1 MEVDFYD
8 FDHDTFVFDD
18 LQDNIQDNEEK
29 GKIHFSAALRTFDYC
44 NEEFQSY
51 YRFYENEYNQIVEFN
66 IQYNKFLSNKH
77 VFKRMVKDTILIK
90 DDSFIYYLRN
100 KYRRQLYADNDIAA
114 RQYYDDLGAVN
125 YYNSSSKT
133 IINSNPFIN
142 CPHLMITLFA
152 PPEYIMKERYI
163 QSWKNFKGKLLE
175 LNKVR
180 KQYKRL
186 CISKFNKKI
195 RNEQTKKE
203 YGKSMQSKISE
214 HMRTAVVSNEPTSK
228 LVSDS
233 TLLSSDQ
240 NLSDQNLLSNQITM
254 INNEESSENNCEVLP
269 YPVGVLETKSIK
281 LGFDFALSSTKFS
294 FLLALTNN
302 NTIVNPYS
310 TLIKSLEISSNL
322 MVINQLYNFMDE
334 DSYFEDEQF
343 CKTINID
350 YDPYI

>member
-1 MEVDFYD
+1 M
-8 FDHDTFVFDD
+8 
-18 LQDNIQDNEEK
+18 I
-29 GKIHFSAALRTFDYC
+29 
-44 NEEFQSY
+44 
-51 YRFYENEYNQIVEFN
+51 
-66 IQYNKFLSNKH
+66 
-77 VFKRMVKDTILIK
+77 KDTILIK
-90 DDSFIYYLRN
+90 DDSFIYCLRN
-100 KYRRQLYADNDIAA
+100 KYRRQLYANNDIAA

-125 YYNSSSKT
+125 YYNNSSKT

-195 RNEQTKKE
+195 RNEQTKTE

-214 HMRTAVVSNEPTSK
+214 HMRTAVVSNKPTSK

-240 NLSDQNLLSNQITM
+240 KLSNQITM

-269 YPVGVLETKSIK
+269 SPVGILETKSFK

-310 TLIKSLEISSNL
+310 TLIKSLENSSNL
-322 MVINQLYNFMDE
+322 MDINQLYNFMD
-334 DSYFEDEQF
+334 
-343 CKTINID
+343 
-350 YDPYI
+350 